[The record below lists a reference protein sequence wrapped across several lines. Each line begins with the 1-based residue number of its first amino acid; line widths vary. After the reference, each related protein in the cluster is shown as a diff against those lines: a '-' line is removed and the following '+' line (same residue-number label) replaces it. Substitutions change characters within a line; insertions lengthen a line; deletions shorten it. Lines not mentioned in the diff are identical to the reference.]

1 MTEGGPKMCSFRV
14 DLDRLRDFDL
24 GLNPWHPQQ
33 SRVPARILGYGE
45 ISTVFEIHAE
55 GLQGVAFKRM
65 PIFNTGDEMDRYQT
79 IYAEYNRLLDQE
91 IGLRL
96 PAYGSAAFKDA
107 VFPVFYILQRQYP
120 YECIAHRAMHLLTE
134 AEVRALVRAV
144 LRDLR
149 KVWEFNRRQRDIQV
163 GIDGQLS
170 NWAIEG
176 FEPERPRLSEPVSL
190 VYLDTSTP
198 LFRAHGV
205 EQLDT
210 ELFLRSAPSFLV
222 WILRLLYVKDVVNRY
237 YDFRL
242 VAMDLIA
249 NLYKEQCPQW
259 VPGATAE
266 ANDFFANEAADFQV
280 KPIAEAEVRS
290 YYREDAMIWSLY
302 LSMRKVDRF
311 LRTKVLHTGYPYVL
325 PEEVK
330 R

>member
-1 MTEGGPKMCSFRV
+1 MCSFRV

-24 GLNPWHPQQ
+24 GLDAQHPEQ

-45 ISTVFEIHAE
+45 ISTVFEIDAE
-55 GLQGVAFKRM
+55 GLKGTAFKRM
-65 PIFNTGDEMDRYQT
+65 PIFNNGEEMDRYKA
-79 IYAEYNRLLDQE
+79 IYEEYNRLLDQV

-107 VFPVFYILQRQYP
+107 VFPVFYILQQQYP
-120 YECIAHRAMHLLTE
+120 YESIAHRAMHLLTE
-134 AEVRALVRAV
+134 PDVRCLVRAV
-144 LRDLR
+144 LRELR
-149 KVWEFNRRQRDIQV
+149 KVWEFNRREQRIKV

-176 FEPERPRLSEPVSL
+176 FDPRHPRLIEPLSL

-198 LFRAHGV
+198 LYRVDGV

-222 WILRLLYVKDVVNRY
+222 WILRALYVKDVVNRY

-242 VAMDLIA
+242 VAMDLVA

-259 VPGATAE
+259 VPGALAE
-266 ANDFFANEAADFQV
+266 VNSLFANEAADLA
-280 KPIAEAEVRS
+280 IAPVAEKEVRS
-290 YYREDAMIWSLY
+290 YYREDATIWSMY
-302 LSMRKVDRF
+302 LAMRKVDRF
-311 LRTKVLHTGYPYVL
+311 LRTRVWHTGYPYIL

>member
-1 MTEGGPKMCSFRV
+1 VCSLVV

-24 GLNPWHPQQ
+24 GFDPMHPEQ

-45 ISTVFEIHAE
+45 ISTVFEIDAE
-55 GLQGVAFKRM
+55 GLRGIAFKRM

-91 IGLRL
+91 IGLCL
-96 PAYGSAAFKDA
+96 PAYGSAALKDV
-107 VFPVFYILQRQYP
+107 VFPVFYILQRQYA
-120 YECIAHRAMHLLTE
+120 YESIAHRALHRLTE
-134 AEVRALVRAV
+134 AEVRTLVRAV
-144 LRDLR
+144 LRELK
-149 KVWEFNRRQRDIQV
+149 KVWDFNARRKDIQV
-163 GIDGQLS
+163 GVDGQLS

-176 FEPERPRLSEPVSL
+176 FDPVRPNLGSRVSL
-190 VYLDTSTP
+190 AYLDTSTP
-198 LFRAHGV
+198 LFRVNGV
-205 EQLDT
+205 ERLDT

-242 VAMDLIA
+242 VATDLIA

-259 VPGATAE
+259 VPGAIAE
-266 ANDFFANEAADFQV
+266 ANDFFATEAAAFGIQ
-280 KPIAEAEVRS
+280 PIDEGSVRS
-290 YYREDAMIWSLY
+290 YYRQDAMIWSLY

-325 PEEVK
+325 PETVK